1 MRVIP
6 IMFEHMYRH
15 ARLWL
20 QTDLGVVAALALSLG
35 WFVYRMIVHQSID
48 VPTAITVIGFDLVF
62 IIERAHARETKAI
75 HLKLDELLAALPG
88 ASNRLIKAEEA
99 SESALH
105 LAHHA
110 LHEISAEHD
119 VHAAFSIE
127 HTGFFDENE
136 LVPPRTHESPHAKSA

>member
-1 MRVIP
+1 
-6 IMFEHMYRH
+6 MFDHLYRH
-15 ARLWL
+15 ARILL
-20 QTDLGVVAALALSLG
+20 QTDLGLVAALVLCFG
-35 WFVYRMIVHQSID
+35 WFAYRLIMHQNID
-48 VPTAITVIGFDLVF
+48 VPTSVTVLGFAMVF
-62 IIERAHARETKAI
+62 LIERAHAREAKAI

-99 SESALH
+99 PESALH

-127 HTGFFDENE
+127 HTGFFDQNE
-136 LVPPRTHESPHAKSA
+136 LVPPRYQDPSHS